1 MTVCKHPILCKA
13 VAGAWSL
20 DAWRAAAARRSSRE
34 DKDFEEAVT
43 ELKGLGLAEHL
54 QGDHSD
60 GDRFEVVSAPPRG
73 RTCSTQV

>member
-1 MTVCKHPILCKA
+1 MPEQAPYSSIPVAPNLLHYFVPIP
-13 VAGAWSL
+13 
-20 DAWRAAAARRSSRE
+20 
-34 DKDFEEAVT
+34 
-43 ELKGLGLAEHL
+43 LGLAEHL